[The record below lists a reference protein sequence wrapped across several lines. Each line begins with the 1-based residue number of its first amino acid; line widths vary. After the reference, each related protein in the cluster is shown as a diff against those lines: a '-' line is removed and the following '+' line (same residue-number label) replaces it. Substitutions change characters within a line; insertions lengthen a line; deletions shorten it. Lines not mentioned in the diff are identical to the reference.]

1 MDMVDRNRGAEMA
14 RRLDGWRRWVAGLT
28 ICVAATAAPAAASP
42 PLAGDMA
49 AFAPA
54 AQLDSAPDLSVTD
67 ALGNSVSLA
76 GFSGRLL
83 LVNFWATWCAPC
95 VHEMPALDRLQAGR
109 GGQAFSVV
117 AISLDRG
124 GLAAVEPFYERLG
137 LDNLAVYLDPQGRTA
152 RDYGV
157 RAFPTT
163 VLIDG
168 HGRELGRL
176 AGPAEW
182 DSADALALIDYYL
195 EID

>member
-1 MDMVDRNRGAEMA
+1 MA
-14 RRLDGWRRWVAGLT
+14 RRLDGWQRWVAGLM
-28 ICVAATAAPAAASP
+28 IGAASAAAPALASP

-54 AQLDSAPDLSVTD
+54 GQLAPAPDLSVTD

-76 GFSGRLL
+76 DFDGRLL

-95 VHEMPALDRLQAGR
+95 VHEMPSLDRLQAAR
-109 GGQAFSVV
+109 SDQAFSVV
-117 AISLDRG
+117 AISLDRS

-137 LDNLAVYLDPQGRTA
+137 LDNLAIYLDPQGRMA

-182 DSADALALIDYYL
+182 DAADALILIDYYL
-195 EID
+195 SIYQEN